1 MIQSLR
7 YFLVAFGLL
16 LFGAAATGQTVA
28 LSGTVKEPNG
38 STLPGV
44 SIVVKGSNTGT
55 QTDGNGAYRLNV
67 PANATLTFSFIGKT
81 PQEIAVGNRTTL
93 DVVLA
98 DDAKALNEVV
108 VVGYGTQRRR
118 DLTGA
123 IASVSSED
131 FQKGNIVNPEQLVA
145 GKIAGVQI
153 TSGGGAPGQGST
165 IRIRGGSSLN
175 ANNDPLIV
183 IDGVA
188 LDNAGISGAANP
200 LSFINPQDIETFTVL
215 KDASATA
222 IYGSRASNGVILI
235 TTKKGRAG
243 GDLRVSVST
252 LGSVSVPYKYI
263 QTVGA
268 DEFRTLVGQIGTAD
282 QKKLFGTANTDWQK
296 QIFQNSF
303 SSDNNVSVTGA
314 ILQKLPFRASV
325 GYNAQNGI
333 LKTSSFNRTSLSL
346 GLSPKFLKNALSVD
360 VNVKTTFIGSRFA
373 DQGAIGAAIAF
384 DPTQPVYSGND
395 LYGGFFEWI
404 DPATKKPN
412 TLATKNPLG
421 LLEQRTDKSNVSRTI
436 SNVVL
441 DYKLPF
447 VPGLR
452 ANLNLAL
459 DASASSGTI
468 QVPATAGAQFARGGS
483 NNQYSQTKTNT
494 TAEFYLNYV
503 QDLRA
508 IQSRVD
514 VTGGYAYQ
522 DFRRKS
528 PAYADLRA
536 DNTVVSPAGI
546 DFETQNRLIS
556 FFGRA
561 NYSLRDRYVLTGT
574 LRYDGSSRFSPET
587 RWGLFPSAAA
597 AWNIKEEGFLR
608 DVKVLSALKIR
619 VGYGVT
625 GQQDVSTDKNV
636 NVGNDYP
643 YIARYTQSDFT
654 SQYQFGNTFLQTYRP
669 EGYDANIKWES
680 TTTKNLGVDYAFL
693 DGRISGSIELYQ
705 KDTKDLLAIIPVPA
719 GSNLTNR
726 ILTNVGSLEN
736 KGVEFTINTNPVRT
750 EDFTL
755 DLGFNVTYNQ
765 NKITNL
771 TKVPTPNDPGVLVG
785 GISGGVGNTV
795 QIQTVGFPTFSYY
808 VYRQV
813 YGLDGRPL
821 EGVYEDRPNAEGAL
835 DGKTTVDDRYRYKS
849 ANPQAFLGF
858 TAQATYKRFNA
869 GFVLRAN
876 FGNYV
881 YNNLRSNFGALR
893 GITNSTGYLSNVSP
907 DAVYTGFKNNQY
919 FSDYYIE
926 NASFLRMDNLNLGYN
941 FGKVGKKASL
951 RASATVQNLFIV
963 TNYTG
968 LDPEIQDGLDNNF
981 YPRPRIG
988 SLGLNLDF

>member
-1 MIQSLR
+1 MA
-7 YFLVAFGLL
+7 VTLL
-16 LFGAAATGQTVA
+16 LTGAATIAQTIT
-28 LSGTVKEPNG
+28 LSGVVRESNG

-44 SIVVKGSNTGT
+44 SIVVKGSTTGT
-55 QTDGNGAYRLNV
+55 QSDASGAYKLSV
-67 PANATLTFSFIGKT
+67 PSNATLTFSFIGKT
-81 PQEIAVGNRTTL
+81 PQDIGVGNRTTL
-93 DVVLA
+93 DVTLQ
-98 DDAKALNEVV
+98 DDTKSLQEVV
-108 VVGYGTQRRR
+108 VVGYGTQRKK

-123 IASVSSED
+123 IATISSED

-153 TSGGGAPGQGST
+153 TSGGGAPGAGST

-188 LDNAGISGAANP
+188 LDNTGISGASNP

-222 IYGSRASNGVILI
+222 LYGSRASNGVILI
-235 TTKKGRAG
+235 TTKKGRANS
-243 GDLRVSVST
+243 DLHVSVST
-252 LGSVSVPYKYI
+252 LGSFSAPYRYI
-263 QTVGA
+263 QTLGA
-268 DEFRTLVGQIGTAD
+268 DEFTTLVNQVGTAD
-282 QKKLFGTANTDWQK
+282 QKKLLGTANTDWQK
-296 QIFQNSF
+296 QIFQNAF

-314 ILQKLPFRASV
+314 IAKVLPFRASV

-346 GLSPKFLKNALSVD
+346 GLSPKFLQNSLSVD
-360 VNVKTTFIGSRFA
+360 LNVKTSFLGNRFA
-373 DQGAIGAAIAF
+373 DQGSIGAAVAF

-395 LYGGFFEWI
+395 NYGGYFEWI
-404 DPATKKPN
+404 DPSTKKPN

-421 LLEQRTDKSNVSRTI
+421 ILEQKTDKSNVSRTI
-436 SNVVL
+436 ANVVL
-441 DYKLPF
+441 DYKLPW

-459 DASASSGTI
+459 DASSSKGTI
-468 QVPATAGAQFARGGS
+468 SIPATAGASFTRGGV

-503 QDLRA
+503 RDLRA

-522 DFRRKS
+522 DFRRKT
-528 PAYADLRA
+528 PAYPDLRA
-536 DNTVVSPAGI
+536 DGSVVSPAGI

-561 NYSLRDRYVLTGT
+561 NYTLRDRYILTGT
-574 LRYDGSSRFSPET
+574 LRYDGSSRFSPDN

-597 AWNIKEEGFLR
+597 AWNIKEEGFLQG
-608 DVKVLSALKIR
+608 VKAISALKLR

-625 GQQDVSTDKNV
+625 GQQDVGS
-636 NVGNDYP
+636 DYP
-643 YIARYTQSDFT
+643 YIARYTLSDLT
-654 SQYQFGNTFLQTYRP
+654 AQYQFGNTFTRTYRP

-680 TTTKNLGVDYAFL
+680 TTTKNLGLDYAL
-693 DGRISGSIELYQ
+693 WDGRISGSIELYQ
-705 KDTKDLLAIIPVPA
+705 KNTKDLLAVIPVPA
-719 GSNLTNR
+719 GSNLTNQ
-726 ILTNVGSLEN
+726 ILTNVGTLEN
-736 KGVEFTINTNPVRT
+736 KGVEFSINTTPVRST
-750 EDFTL
+750 DFTL
-755 DLGFNVTYNQ
+755 DLGFNITYNQ

-795 QIQTVGFPTFSYY
+795 QIQTVGYPTYSYY

-813 YGLDGRPL
+813 YGQDGKPL
-821 EGVYEDRPNAEGAL
+821 EGVYEDRPNSEGIS
-835 DGKTTVDDRYRYKS
+835 DGKITIDDRYRYKS
-849 ANPQAFLGF
+849 ANPSLFLGF
-858 TAQATYKRFNA
+858 TAQASYKKWNA
-869 GFVLRAN
+869 GFVLRGN
-876 FGNYV
+876 IGNYV
-881 YNNLRSNFGALR
+881 YNNIRSNFGALR

-926 NASFLRMDNLNLGYN
+926 NASFLRMDNFTLGYN
-941 FGKVGKKASL
+941 FGKIGQHASL
-951 RASATVQNLFIV
+951 RLTASVQNAFVI
-963 TNYTG
+963 TKYTG
-968 LDPEIQDGLDNNF
+968 IDPEIQGGIDNNF
-981 YPRPRIG
+981 YPRPRIS
-988 SLGLNLDF
+988 SLGLNLNF